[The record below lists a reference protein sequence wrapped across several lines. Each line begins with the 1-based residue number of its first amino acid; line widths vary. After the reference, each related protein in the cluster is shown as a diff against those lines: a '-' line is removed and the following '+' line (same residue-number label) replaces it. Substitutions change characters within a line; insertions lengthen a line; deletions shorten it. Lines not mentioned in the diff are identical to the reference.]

1 MPKQNPNSDKDVK
14 LKTFIIK
21 PEFEQDLS
29 FLRDFYTTDA
39 QIIREAVHLLRL
51 VREGVVQVTRTNTTS

>member
-1 MPKQNPNSDKDVK
+1 MPNDDKVK

-21 PEFEQDLS
+21 PEFEQDLV

-39 QIIREAVHLLRL
+39 SIIREAVRLLRM
-51 VREGVVQVTRTNTTS
+51 VREGTVQVTRNNSK

>member
-1 MPKQNPNSDKDVK
+1 MPKQNPDKDVK